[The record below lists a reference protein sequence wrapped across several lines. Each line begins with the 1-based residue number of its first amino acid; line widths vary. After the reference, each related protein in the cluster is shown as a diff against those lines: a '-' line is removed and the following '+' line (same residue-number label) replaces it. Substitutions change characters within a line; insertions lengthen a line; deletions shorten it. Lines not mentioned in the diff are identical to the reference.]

1 MLLERIIPQ
10 YKYDRNMKRELLM
23 WIRMLASVKSGANIT
38 EHFVMLKKFLEN
50 MVDAAPQEE
59 MLTTIEKQVILQNL

>member
-10 YKYDRNMKRELLM
+10 YKDDRMKRELHM
-23 WIRMLASVKSGANIT
+23 WMRMLASVKAGANIT

-59 MLTTIEKQVILQNL
+59 MLATIEKQVILQNL